1 MVRLP
6 FWVLGD
12 DTLSPKRLKQ
22 FADYLRS
29 DLIADIDRGGWD
41 RENAL
46 HGLNWIANLL
56 DAESEAPSILR
67 PVHKAKNR
75 PKGSGKDWYAIG
87 QDVEERIEEHLPD
100 LHSASQLEQS
110 RAKGAAIREVAKSH
124 RLTPRAVRT
133 LFDIYQS
140 AMAEYNRILAE
151 E

>member
-1 MVRLP
+1 MARIH
-6 FWVLGD
+6 FWELGD
-12 DTLSPKRLKQ
+12 DTLSPKCLKQ

-41 RENAL
+41 RKVAL
-46 HGLNWIANLL
+46 DGLNWIANLL

-87 QDVEERIEEHLPD
+87 RDVEERIEEHLPD

-110 RAKGAAIREVAKSH
+110 RAKGAAIREVAESH

-133 LFDIYQS
+133 MFNTYQS
-140 AMAEYNRILAE
+140 AAE